1 MRAAQRNPGVGF
13 GIGGSRLRWISAAR
27 RSCSSTAIRSRSS
40 ARTRS
45 RDAFRW
51 SHRKAIPATAVE
63 ITASLSHSSS
73 LRFP

>member
-1 MRAAQRNPGVGF
+1 MGPFQR
-13 GIGGSRLRWISAAR
+13 GIR
-27 RSCSSTAIRSRSS
+27 
-40 ARTRS
+40 